1 MDVADGLLPKV
12 LPEKEAADEER
23 EAYEEERRLFY
34 VGMTRAKDELEIVTF
49 RKAGLSSSFSQE
61 VFPPKRKPVTT
72 APRPVLEVKKRD
84 NGRRLPCRGPA
95 FPVYGWYIRP
105 LGRGNWRAGAEMLL

>member
-61 VFPPKRKPVTT
+61 VFPPKRKPGHYSSP
-72 APRPVLEVKKRD
+72 ACARGKKAGQRQAAALS
-84 NGRRLPCRGPA
+84 GACLPGVPA
-95 FPVYGWYIRP
+95 GT
-105 LGRGNWRAGAEMLL
+105 